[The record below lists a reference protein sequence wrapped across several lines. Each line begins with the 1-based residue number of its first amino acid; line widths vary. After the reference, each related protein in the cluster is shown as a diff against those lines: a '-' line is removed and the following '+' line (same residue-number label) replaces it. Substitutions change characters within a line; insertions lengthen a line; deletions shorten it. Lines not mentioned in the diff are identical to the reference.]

1 MKTPF
6 STLLYKETALSDLIL
21 FCINSVL
28 EAKEECTFERL
39 TKECFIAFPEV
50 FCFASSPQWPDSRKL
65 DRPLRELRKK
75 KLIVGNPQD
84 KFTLTKA
91 GAKAAEEIGKRF
103 AQREL
108 FKT

>member
-1 MKTPF
+1 MKMPF
-6 STLLYKETALSDLIL
+6 SKLLYRETALSDLIL
-21 FCINSVL
+21 VCIGSVL

-50 FCFASSPQWPDSRKL
+50 FCFADSPQWPDSRKL

-75 KLIVGNPQD
+75 KLIIGRPQD

-91 GAKAAEEIGKRF
+91 GKKAADEISKRF
-103 AQREL
+103 SQREL
-108 FKT
+108 FKI